1 MPKEEDL
8 TLPGWVNFEILTS
21 KGSWGGIGLKPQKQR
36 MVVKSIPGIEAEKR
50 KDAKLKHVIINE
62 KRLKKSIQYLVP
74 QVPHGFENRDQ
85 YERTIR
91 MPIGKEW
98 NTQNVYLE
106 KIAPRIQKKLGQA
119 IHPIRFVSSGK
130 KKTSRRKL

>member
-1 MPKEEDL
+1 M
-8 TLPGWVNFEILTS
+8 
-21 KGSWGGIGLKPQKQR
+21 KPQKQR
-36 MVVKSIPGIEAEKR
+36 IIVKSIPGIEAQKR
-50 KDAKLKHVIINE
+50 KDSKLKHVIINE

-106 KIAPRIQKKLGQA
+106 KIAPRIHKKLGQA
-119 IHPIRFVSSGK
+119 IQPIKFVSSGK
-130 KKTSRRKL
+130 KITGRRKL

>member
-8 TLPGWVNFEILTS
+8 TLPGWVKLDIIKLQ
-21 KGSWGGIGLKPQKQR
+21 GSWGGVGLKPQKHK
-36 MVVKSIPGIEAEKR
+36 VVKSIPGIEVEKR
-50 KDAKLKHVIINE
+50 KDSKLKHVIINE
-62 KRLKKSIQYLVP
+62 KRMKKSIQYLVP

-106 KIAPRIQKKLGQA
+106 KIAPRIQKKLGHA
-119 IHPIRFVSSGK
+119 IQPIKFVSSGK
-130 KKTSRRKL
+130 KTTGRRNL

>member
-1 MPKEEDL
+1 MKPPK
-8 TLPGWVNFEILTS
+8 
-21 KGSWGGIGLKPQKQR
+21 QKK
-36 MVVKSIPGIEAEKR
+36 VIKSIPGVEVEKR
-50 KDAKLKHVIINE
+50 KDAKLKNVIINE

-98 NTQNVYLE
+98 NAQNVYLE
-106 KIAPRIQKKLGQA
+106 KIAPRIQKKLGEA
-119 IHPIRFVSSGK
+119 IQPIKFVSSGK
-130 KKTSRRKL
+130 KASGRRKF

>member
-1 MPKEEDL
+1 M
-8 TLPGWVNFEILTS
+8 
-21 KGSWGGIGLKPQKQR
+21 
-36 MVVKSIPGIEAEKR
+36 
-50 KDAKLKHVIINE
+50 
-62 KRLKKSIQYLVP
+62 KKSIQYLVP

-106 KIAPRIQKKLGQA
+106 KIAPRIQKKLGHA
-119 IHPIRFVSSGK
+119 IQPIKFVSSGK
-130 KKTSRRKL
+130 KTTGRRKL